1 MRHFLPFVT
10 LALVLL
16 VGLLIA
22 HVQRL
27 SRDLEELTDPEVRQA
42 LRWYAKDRAAF
53 FEARVSIYKRKLDR
67 DFTAAREAMLVER
80 EEYLA
85 KRLGEMYAQVLDQV
99 DRGVINPRVQ
109 RPEGDEQGRWS

>member
-1 MRHFLPFVT
+1 
-10 LALVLL
+10 
-16 VGLLIA
+16 
-22 HVQRL
+22 
-27 SRDLEELTDPEVRQA
+27 
-42 LRWYAKDRAAF
+42 
-53 FEARVSIYKRKLDR
+53 
-67 DFTAAREAMLVER
+67 MLVER